1 MIVGK
6 KFGLNPETLVNVINA
21 STGRNNSTENKLVQF
36 VLSGD
41 FSKAGFSL
49 DLMAKD
55 VGLAASLSDAL
66 DLDLP
71 GLREARRLWAEA
83 SEKLGRG
90 ADHTEIFRYL
100 DSHDA

>member
-1 MIVGK
+1 
-6 KFGLNPETLVNVINA
+6 
-21 STGRNNSTENKLVQF
+21 
-36 VLSGD
+36 
-41 FSKAGFSL
+41 
-49 DLMAKD
+49 MAKD